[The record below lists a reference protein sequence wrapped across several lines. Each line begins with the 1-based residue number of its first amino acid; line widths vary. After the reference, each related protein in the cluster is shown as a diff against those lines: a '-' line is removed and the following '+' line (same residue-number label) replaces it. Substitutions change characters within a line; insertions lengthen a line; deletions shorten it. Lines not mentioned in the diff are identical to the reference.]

1 MIVLSFLVTLKYIGL
16 LILALTLL
24 VFIHELGHFLPAK
37 IFGMRVEKFFIFFD
51 WPRKLWSKK
60 IGETEYGVGMIP
72 LGGYVKIAGMIDES
86 MDTEALKEPPKEWE
100 FRAKPVWQRFI
111 VMIGGVT
118 MNVLLGI
125 IIFTGIKLEVGEVRT
140 PLENLSYGIDVPD
153 SSLARHLGF
162 QTGDII
168 LSFKERPVKYLEE
181 INSPSILLEENAYF
195 KVKRGDSV
203 LTIKVPENF
212 IETFAEYQKEGK
224 NLLFIPNFPPV
235 IIPIEGYPAEKAGI
249 KKGDKILAINEVPVT
264 SFGELRKVLKKINS
278 DTVNVKLLRDGKEMT
293 LSVKLTEDKKIGII
307 PDPSQLKTERKEYS
321 FVEAFLAGS
330 KAAFGVIT
338 DNIRGL
344 KKILT
349 RKMSASKNLAG
360 PVKMAKIMGKSYE
373 SSGWLGFWTM
383 TGMFSMILAFMN
395 ILPIP
400 ALDGGHIVFLLIE
413 AVTGKEPSEKVRTIA
428 QQIGMALLLAL
439 MVYVIFN
446 DIINF

>member
-1 MIVLSFLVTLKYIGL
+1 MLTLSFLVTLKYIGL
-16 LILALTLL
+16 LILGLTLL

-37 IFGMRVEKFFIFFD
+37 FFGMRVEKFFIFFD
-51 WPRKLWSKK
+51 WPKKLWSKK
-60 IGETEYGVGMIP
+60 IGETEYGIGMIP
-72 LGGYVKIAGMIDES
+72 LGGYVKIAGIIDES
-86 MDTEALKEPPKEWE
+86 LDTEALKEPPKEWE
-100 FRAKPVWQRFI
+100 FRAKPVWQRFV

-118 MNVLLGI
+118 MNVILGI
-125 IIFTGIKLEVGEVRT
+125 LIFTGIKLKVGEVKT
-140 PLENLSYGIDVPD
+140 PLQNLTYGIDVPD
-153 SSLARHLGF
+153 SSLAWKLGF

-168 LSFKERPVKYLEE
+168 LSFKDKPVKYLEE

-203 LTIKVPENF
+203 FTTRVPENF
-212 IETFAEYQKEGK
+212 IETFAEAQKQGK
-224 NLLFIPNFPPV
+224 NLLFLPNFPAI

-249 KKGDKILAINEVPVT
+249 QKGDKILAVNDISVH
-264 SFGELRKVLKKINS
+264 SFGELRKILKESPS
-278 DTVNVKLLRDGKEMT
+278 DTITLKIRRNKEELTLRVT
-293 LSVKLTEDKKIGII
+293 LTKDKKIGIV
-307 PDPSQLKTERKEYS
+307 PDPTQIKTERRKYS
-321 FVEAFLAGS
+321 LGEAFAAGTQS
-330 KAAFGVIT
+330 AFGVIT

-344 KKILT
+344 KKIVT
-349 RKMSASKNLAG
+349 GKMSASKNLAG

-413 AVTGKEPSEKVRTIA
+413 AVTGKEPSEKVRTVA
-428 QQIGMALLLAL
+428 QQVGMILLLAL
-439 MVYVIFN
+439 MVFVIFN